1 MDFLF
6 LSNKH
11 PIMYLSHIS
20 LINFKN
26 YDQLEL
32 DFSQKINCFVGDNGT
47 GKTNLLDA
55 IYYLSLTK
63 SYFNSLDY
71 QNIRHGEHRFLIQAE
86 FEREGLDE
94 KIFCGVERNK
104 RKIFKRNKKEYARL
118 SEHVGLLPVVMISPA
133 DSSLITEGS
142 DERRK
147 FMNAV
152 ISQYDAEYLEGML
165 RYNRALG
172 QRNVLL
178 KNFHRSV
185 TFRPDQLEVWDEQLI
200 RQGDF
205 IYQQR
210 VGFIRDLLP
219 IFQQYYESVSEGRE
233 LVGLEYQSQLHERD
247 LRTLLKDHAQK
258 DRILQYTTAGIHKDD
273 LEMSLSGYP
282 IKRIGSQGQQK
293 TFLVALKLAK
303 FDFIR
308 KVNGFQPILL
318 LDDVFDKFDAN
329 RVKQIIRLV
338 AEREFGQ
345 IFITDTNPVR
355 IKNIM
360 NELAIDYKLF
370 HVSLK
375 GVNEQT

>member
-1 MDFLF
+1 M
-6 LSNKH
+6 H
-11 PIMYLSHIS
+11 LSHLSI
-20 LINFKN
+20 INFKN

-32 DFSQKINCFVGDNGT
+32 NFSNKINCFVGDNGT

-63 SYFNSLDY
+63 SYFNSLDT
-71 QNIRHGEHRFLIQAE
+71 QNIRHGEDQFLIQAE
-86 FEREGLDE
+86 FMREGLDE
-94 KIFCGVERNK
+94 KILCGVQRNK
-104 RKIFKRNKKEYARL
+104 RKIFKRNKKEYVKL
-118 SEHVGLLPVVMISPA
+118 SEHVGLLPIVMISPA
-133 DSSLITEGS
+133 DSSLIIEGS

-147 FMNAV
+147 FLNAV
-152 ISQYDAEYLEGML
+152 ISQFDGEYLESMM

-178 KNFHRSV
+178 KNFHRSGS
-185 TFRPDQLEVWDEQLI
+185 FQPDQLEVWDEQLI
-200 RQGDF
+200 RYGTHIHQV
-205 IYQQR
+205 R
-210 VGFIRDLLP
+210 LEFIRDLLP

-233 LVGLEYQSQLHERD
+233 QVGLEYKSQLHEKD
-247 LRTLLKDHAQK
+247 FRTLLKEHEQK

-273 LEMSLSGYP
+273 LDMTLSGYQ

-308 KVNGFQPILL
+308 KVNGFHPILL

-338 AEREFGQ
+338 AENEFGQ
-345 IFITDTNPVR
+345 IFITDTNPER
-355 IKNIM
+355 IKTIL
-360 NELAIDYKLF
+360 NELTIDYKLF
-370 HVSLK
+370 HVGLD
-375 GVNEQT
+375 GVDELS

>member
-1 MDFLF
+1 M
-6 LSNKH
+6 H
-11 PIMYLSHIS
+11 LSHIS

-32 DFSQKINCFVGDNGT
+32 DFSNKINCFVGDNGT

-63 SYFNSLDY
+63 SYFNSLDS
-71 QNIRHGEHRFLIQAE
+71 QNIRHGEEQFMIQAE
-86 FEREGLDE
+86 FMREGMDE
-94 KIFCGVERNK
+94 KILCGVQRNK
-104 RKIFKRNKKEYARL
+104 KKIFKRNKKEYTKL

-152 ISQYDAEYLEGML
+152 ISQFDGEYLDGMI

-178 KNFHRSV
+178 KQFHRSGSYQ
-185 TFRPDQLEVWDEQLI
+185 PDQLEIWDEQLI
-200 RQGDF
+200 SHGEY
-205 IYQQR
+205 IYQKR
-210 VGFIRDLLP
+210 SAFITDLLP
-219 IFQQYYESVSEGRE
+219 IFQTYYETVSGGKEQ
-233 LVGLEYQSQLHERD
+233 VGLVYRSQLQEKD
-247 LRTLLKDHAQK
+247 LRTLLKDHGHK
-258 DRILQYTTAGIHKDD
+258 DRVLQYTTAGIHKDD
-273 LEMSLSGYP
+273 LEMTLSDFP

-308 KVNGFQPILL
+308 KVNGFHPILL
-318 LDDVFDKFDAN
+318 LDDVFDKFDAS
-329 RVKQIIRLV
+329 RVKQIIKLV
-338 AEREFGQ
+338 SDHEFGQ
-345 IFITDTNPVR
+345 IFITDTSPER
-355 IKNIM
+355 IKNI
-360 NELAIDYKLF
+360 LHDLTIDYKLF
-370 HVSLK
+370 HVGLNGVEEQK
-375 GVNEQT
+375 G

>member
-1 MDFLF
+1 M
-6 LSNKH
+6 H
-11 PIMYLSHIS
+11 LSHIS

-32 DFSQKINCFVGDNGT
+32 NFSNKINCFVGDNGT

-63 SYFNSLDY
+63 SYFNSLDS
-71 QNIRHGEHRFLIQAE
+71 QNIRHGEDQFLIQAE
-86 FEREGLDE
+86 FLREGMDE
-94 KIFCGVERNK
+94 KILCGVQKNK
-104 RKIFKRNKKEYARL
+104 RKIFKRNKKEYTKL

-133 DSSLITEGS
+133 DSSLIVEGS

-147 FMNAV
+147 FLNAV
-152 ISQYDAEYLEGML
+152 ISQFNGEYLESMI

-178 KNFHRSV
+178 KNFYRSGSYQ
-185 TFRPDQLEVWDEQLI
+185 PDQLEVWDEQLI
-200 RQGDF
+200 RHGDYIF
-205 IYQQR
+205 QQR
-210 VGFIRDLLP
+210 VQFIQDLLP

-233 LVGLEYQSQLHERD
+233 KVDLIYKSQLLDKD
-247 LRTLLKDHAQK
+247 LRTLLKEHEQK

-273 LEMSLSGYP
+273 LGMTLSGYP

-308 KVNGFQPILL
+308 KVNGFHPILL

-338 AEREFGQ
+338 ADHEFGQ
-345 IFITDTNPVR
+345 IFITDTNPER
-355 IKNIM
+355 IKNIL
-360 NELAIDYKLF
+360 NELTIDYKLF
-370 HVSLK
+370 HVGLN
-375 GVNEQT
+375 GVNEQS

>member
-1 MDFLF
+1 M
-6 LSNKH
+6 H
-11 PIMYLSHIS
+11 LSHIS

-32 DFSQKINCFVGDNGT
+32 NFSNKINCFVGDNGT

-63 SYFNSLDY
+63 SYFHSLDS
-71 QNIRHGEHRFLIQAE
+71 QNIRHGEDQFLIQAE
-86 FEREGLDE
+86 FLREGMDE
-94 KIFCGVERNK
+94 KILCGVQRNK
-104 RKIFKRNKKEYARL
+104 RKIFKRNKKEYTKL

-133 DSSLITEGS
+133 DSSLIVEGS

-147 FMNAV
+147 FLNAV
-152 ISQYDAEYLEGML
+152 ISQFNGEYLESMI

-178 KNFHRSV
+178 KNFHRSGSYH
-185 TFRPDQLEVWDEQLI
+185 PDQLEVWDEQLI
-200 RQGDF
+200 QHGDYIF
-205 IYQQR
+205 QQR
-210 VGFIRDLLP
+210 VEFIRDLLP

-233 LVGLEYQSQLHERD
+233 KVDLIYKSQLLDKD
-247 LRTLLKDHAQK
+247 LRTLLKEHEQK

-273 LEMSLSGYP
+273 LGMTLSGYP

-308 KVNGFQPILL
+308 KVNGFHPILL

-338 AEREFGQ
+338 ADNEFGQ
-345 IFITDTNPVR
+345 IFITDTNPER
-355 IKNIM
+355 IKNTLT
-360 NELAIDYKLF
+360 ELTIDYKLF
-370 HVSLK
+370 HVDKK
-375 GVNEQT
+375 GVNEQS

>member
-1 MDFLF
+1 M
-6 LSNKH
+6 H
-11 PIMYLSHIS
+11 LSHIS

-32 DFSQKINCFVGDNGT
+32 NFSNKINCFVGDNGT

-63 SYFNSLDY
+63 SYFNSLDS
-71 QNIRHGEHRFLIQAE
+71 QNIRHGEDQFMIQAE
-86 FEREGLDE
+86 FSREGLDE
-94 KIFCGVERNK
+94 KIICGVQRNK
-104 RKIFKRNKKEYARL
+104 RKIFKRNKKEYTKL

-133 DSSLITEGS
+133 DSSLIIEGS

-147 FMNAV
+147 FLNAV
-152 ISQYDAEYLEGML
+152 ISQFNGEYLDSMI

-178 KNFHRSV
+178 KNFHRSGSYQ
-185 TFRPDQLEVWDEQLI
+185 PDQLEVWDEQLI
-200 RQGDF
+200 RHGDY
-205 IYQQR
+205 IHQQR
-210 VGFIRDLLP
+210 VEFIQDLLP
-219 IFQQYYESVSEGRE
+219 IFQQYYETVSEGRE
-233 LVGLEYQSQLHERD
+233 QVGLNYKSQLLEKD
-247 LRTLLKDHAQK
+247 LRTLLKDHEQK

-273 LEMSLSGYP
+273 LGMTLSGYP

-308 KVNGFQPILL
+308 KVNGFHPILL

-329 RVKQIIRLV
+329 RVKQIIGLV
-338 AEREFGQ
+338 ADHEFGQ
-345 IFITDTNPVR
+345 IFITDTNPER
-355 IKNIM
+355 IKDIL
-360 NELAIDYKLF
+360 NELTTDYKLF
-370 HVSLK
+370 HVDLS
-375 GVNEQT
+375 GVNEQS

>member
-1 MDFLF
+1 
-6 LSNKH
+6 
-11 PIMYLSHIS
+11 MYLSHIS

-32 DFSQKINCFVGDNGT
+32 DFSHRINCFVGDNGT

-63 SYFNSLDY
+63 SYFNSLDS
-71 QNIRHGEHRFLIQAE
+71 QNIRHGKDQFLIQAD
-86 FEREGLDE
+86 FEREGMAE
-94 KIFCGVERNK
+94 KILCSVHRNK
-104 RKIFKRNKKEYARL
+104 RKIFKRNRKEYAKL

-152 ISQYDAEYLEGML
+152 ISQFDPEYLESMI

-172 QRNVLL
+172 QRNMLL
-178 KNFHRSV
+178 KNFHRTGSYQ
-185 TFRPDQLEVWDEQLI
+185 PEQLEIWDEQLI
-200 RQGDF
+200 RHGDHIHQKRDEF
-205 IYQQR
+205 IKN
-210 VGFIRDLLP
+210 LLP
-219 IFQQYYESVSEGRE
+219 IFQQYYETVSAGKEQI
-233 LVGLEYQSQLHERD
+233 GLDYQSQLQKKDFRS
-247 LRTLLKDHAQK
+247 LLKDHAQK
-258 DRILQYTTAGIHKDD
+258 DRILQYSTAGIHKDD

-308 KVNGFQPILL
+308 KVNGFYPILL
-318 LDDVFDKFDAN
+318 LDDVFDKFDAS
-329 RVKQIIRLV
+329 RVTQIIRIV
-338 AEREFGQ
+338 AAHDFGQ
-345 IFITDTNPVR
+345 IFLTDTNPGR
-355 IKNIM
+355 IKNI
-360 NELAIDYKLF
+360 LKKLTIHYKLF
-370 HVSLK
+370 HVGQG
-375 GVNEQT
+375 GVIEQS

>member
-1 MDFLF
+1 M
-6 LSNKH
+6 H
-11 PIMYLSHIS
+11 LSHIS

-32 DFSQKINCFVGDNGT
+32 NFSNKINCFVGDNGT

-63 SYFNSLDY
+63 SYFNSLDS
-71 QNIRHGEHRFLIQAE
+71 QNIRHGEEQFMIQAE
-86 FEREGLDE
+86 FLREGLDE
-94 KIFCGVERNK
+94 KILCGVQRNK
-104 RKIFKRNKKEYARL
+104 RKIFKRNKKEYTKL

-133 DSSLITEGS
+133 DSSLIVEGS

-152 ISQYDAEYLEGML
+152 ISQFNGEYLESMIW
-165 RYNRALG
+165 YNRALG

-178 KNFHRSV
+178 KNFHRSGSYQ
-185 TFRPDQLEVWDEQLI
+185 PDQLEVWDEQLI
-200 RQGDF
+200 RHGDY

-210 VGFIRDLLP
+210 VEFIKDLLP

-233 LVGLEYQSQLHERD
+233 QVGLIYKSQLLEND
-247 LRTLLKDHAQK
+247 LRTLFKDHEQK

-273 LEMSLSGYP
+273 LGMTLSGYP

-308 KVNGFQPILL
+308 KVIGFQPILL

-329 RVKQIIRLV
+329 RVKQIIKLV
-338 AEREFGQ
+338 ANHEFGQ
-345 IFITDTNPVR
+345 IFITDTNPER
-355 IKNIM
+355 IKNIL
-360 NELAIDYKLF
+360 NELTIDYKLF
-370 HVSLK
+370 HVGLN
-375 GVNEQT
+375 GVNEQS

>member
-1 MDFLF
+1 
-6 LSNKH
+6 
-11 PIMYLSHIS
+11 MYLSRIS

-32 DFSQKINCFVGDNGT
+32 NFSNKINCFVGDNGT

-55 IYYLSLTK
+55 VYYLSLTK
-63 SYFNSLDY
+63 SFFNALDT
-71 QNIRHGEHRFLIQAE
+71 QNIRHGEDQFLIQAD
-86 FEREGLDE
+86 FKRDGLDE
-94 KIFCGVERNK
+94 KILCVVQKNK
-104 RKIFKRNKKEYARL
+104 RKVFKRNKKEYTKL
-118 SEHVGLLPVVMISPA
+118 SRHVGLLPVVMISPA
-133 DSSLITEGS
+133 DNSLITEGS

-147 FMNAV
+147 FINAV
-152 ISQYDAEYLEGML
+152 ISQFDREYLESIM

-178 KNFHRSV
+178 KNFHRSGSYQ
-185 TFRPDQLEVWDEQLI
+185 PDLLEIWDEQLI
-200 RQGDF
+200 QLGDY
-205 IYQQR
+205 IHQKR
-210 VGFIRDLLP
+210 IEFIRDLLP

-233 LVGLEYQSQLHERD
+233 QIGLNYKSQLLEKD
-247 LRTLLKDHAQK
+247 FRTLLRDHEQK
-258 DRILQYTTAGIHKDD
+258 DRILQYTTAGIHRDD

-308 KVNGFQPILL
+308 KVNGFHPILL

-338 AEREFGQ
+338 AEHDFGQ
-345 IFITDTNPVR
+345 IFITDTNPER
-355 IKNIM
+355 IKNIL
-360 NELAIDYKLF
+360 NDLTIDYKLF
-370 HVSLK
+370 HIDQN
-375 GVNEQT
+375 GVQDQT

>member
-1 MDFLF
+1 MH
-6 LSNKH
+6 LSR
-11 PIMYLSHIS
+11 IS
-20 LINFKN
+20 LVNFKN

-32 DFSQKINCFVGDNGT
+32 DFSSKINCFVGDNGT

-55 IYYLSLTK
+55 IHYLSLTK
-63 SYFNSLDY
+63 SYFNSLDS
-71 QNIRHGEHRFLIQAE
+71 QNIRHGQEQFLIQAA

-94 KIFCGVERNK
+94 KILCGVQRNK
-104 RKIFKRNKKEYARL
+104 RKVFKRNKKEYAKL
-118 SEHVGLLPVVMISPA
+118 SEHIGLLPVVMISPA

-152 ISQYDAEYLEGML
+152 ISQFDGEYLDSL
-165 RYNRALG
+165 IRYNRALG

-178 KNFHRSV
+178 KQFDRRGS
-185 TFRPDQLEVWDEQLI
+185 FQPDQLEIWNEQLI
-200 RQGDF
+200 RHGGY
-205 IYQQR
+205 IHQQR
-210 VGFIRDLLP
+210 DAFIKDLLP
-219 IFQQYYESVSEGRE
+219 IFQQYYVSVSEGRE
-233 LVGLEYQSQLHERD
+233 EVGMEYRSQLQESDMRE
-247 LRTLLKDHAQK
+247 LLKEHEQK

-273 LEMSLSGYP
+273 LEMTLSGYP

-308 KVNGFQPILL
+308 KVNGFHPILL

-338 AEREFGQ
+338 AEHEFGQ
-345 IFITDTNPVR
+345 IFITDTNRER
-355 IKNIM
+355 IRNIL
-360 NELAIDYKLF
+360 NELTTDYKLF
-370 HVSLK
+370 HVGRE
-375 GVNEQT
+375 GVEEIN

>member
-1 MDFLF
+1 MD
-6 LSNKH
+6 LSQ
-11 PIMYLSHIS
+11 IS

-32 DFSQKINCFVGDNGT
+32 NFSNKINCFVGDNGT

-63 SYFNSLDY
+63 SYFNSLDS
-71 QNIRHGEHRFLIQAE
+71 QNIRHGEEQFLIQAE
-86 FEREGLDE
+86 FSREGLDE
-94 KIFCGVERNK
+94 KILCAVQRNK
-104 RKIFKRNKKEYARL
+104 RKIFKRNKKEYAKL

-133 DSSLITEGS
+133 DSSLIVEGS

-152 ISQYDAEYLEGML
+152 ISQFNVEYLEGMI

-178 KNFHRSV
+178 KDFNRSGSYQ
-185 TFRPDQLEVWDEQLI
+185 PDQLEVWDEQLI
-200 RQGDF
+200 RYGDY
-205 IYQQR
+205 IHQQR
-210 VGFIRDLLP
+210 DEFIQDLLP

-233 LVGLEYQSQLHERD
+233 KVGLIYKSQLHEKD
-247 LRTLLKDHAQK
+247 FRTLLKDHEQK

-273 LEMSLSGYP
+273 LGMTLSGYP

-308 KVNGFQPILL
+308 RVNGFHPILL

-338 AEREFGQ
+338 ANHEFGQ
-345 IFITDTNPVR
+345 IFITDTNPER
-355 IKNIM
+355 IKNILS
-360 NELAIDYKLF
+360 ELDTDYKLF
-370 HVSLK
+370 HVGLD
-375 GVNEQT
+375 GVNEQS